1 MLIEIKGKGQ
11 KGFSAIFGTVMQK
24 FKQFMKSKKGLVL
37 TAIVL
42 FGALFFAFKVIDSG
56 NETINITTKQRLLNA
71 IGSLLEEGHYSP
83 KAINDVFSKEVFKKY
98 LNELDGDKIL
108 FTQADI
114 DGLKKYETTLDDE
127 IHGSPIAFAPAV
139 SAIYDKRLPETILMY
154 KEILS
159 QPFDFNKDETFFT
172 EGDKLS
178 FAVNDAERK
187 DRFRKELK
195 FYSLEKFVE
204 FQDLREKNK
213 SIKDFVVKADS
224 TLEREARMKVLK
236 IMDKRYDRL
245 KSTFNEDERFNAY
258 LNVITNLMDP
268 HTDYFPP
275 VEKRAFDE
283 EMSRRFYGIGAQLTE
298 TENGE
303 VKIASVQPGGAAW
316 KSGEIAANDIIL
328 KVAQGKEEPVD
339 VTGYTTTD
347 AVKLIR
353 GNKGSEVR
361 LTLKKLDGTI
371 KVVTM
376 IREEVSLDE
385 GLVRSAVIQNGND
398 KIGYI
403 YLPEF
408 YADFER
414 ESGSR
419 CSDDVAKELEKLK
432 KENVK
437 GVVLDI
443 RTNGG
448 GSLYEVVQM
457 VGLFIDQGPVVQ
469 VRDKDGKSSAINDKH
484 AGAIYDGPLAVMVN
498 EFSASASEIFAAAI
512 QDYKRGIII
521 GSTSTYGKGTVQKTI
536 PFGKPIDFSSG
547 RTEYGAV
554 KLTFQ
559 KYYRING
566 GSVQLKGVTPDVILP
581 DALEYYKLR
590 EKDNA
595 SALPWDEISKV
606 PYETWH
612 NADFSASIKKEN
624 AKIAENKSLN
634 LLRSNLLWLSKN
646 TELPINLNIEKY
658 KDMQKQIR
666 TTVNQNNALL
676 KLEKDMSVEA
686 MAVDHDK
693 FYNNPDKPKGERYL
707 SWLKSI
713 KSDMHL
719 EETVNMVSDMIHQQ
733 PQTVL
738 K

>member
-1 MLIEIKGKGQ
+1 MR
-11 KGFSAIFGTVMQK
+11 S
-24 FKQFMKSKKGLVL
+24 SKGLVL

-56 NETINITTKQRLLNA
+56 NGTINITTRQRLLNA

-83 KAINDVFSKEVFKKY
+83 KLINDDFSKEVYKKY
-98 LNELDGDKIL
+98 LNELDGEKLL

-114 DGLKKYETTLDDE
+114 NSLKKYETTLDDE
-127 IHGSPIAFAPAV
+127 IHGAAIAFAPAV
-139 SAIYDKRLPETILMY
+139 SAIYDKRLPESIAMY
-154 KEILS
+154 KEILA
-159 QPFDFNKDETFFT
+159 QPFDFNKEETFNADG
-172 EGDKLS
+172 EKMP
-178 FAVNDAERK
+178 FAANDQERK

-195 FYSLEKFVE
+195 YLTLERFVDL
-204 FQDLREKNK
+204 QDLREKNK
-213 SIKDFVVKADS
+213 ETKDFVVKADS

-245 KSTFNEDERFNAY
+245 KSTFTEDERFNAY

-275 VEKRAFDE
+275 IEKRAFDE
-283 EMSRRFYGIGAQLTE
+283 EMSRRFYGIGAQLIE

-303 VKIASVQPGGAAW
+303 VKIASVQPGGAAF
-316 KSGEIAANDIIL
+316 KSGEVSANDIIL

-339 VTGYTTTD
+339 ISGYSTTD

-353 GNKGSEVR
+353 GNKGTEVR
-361 LTLKKLDGTI
+361 ITLKKLDGTI

-385 GLVRSAVIQNGND
+385 GLVRSAVIQNGAD

-419 CSDDVAKELEKLK
+419 CSEDVAKEVEKLK

-437 GVVLDI
+437 GIVLDI
-443 RTNGG
+443 RSNGG

-457 VGLFIDQGPVVQ
+457 VGLFINQGPVVQ
-469 VRDKDGKSSAINDKH
+469 VRDKDGKSSAINDRH

-521 GSTSTYGKGTVQKTI
+521 GSTSTYGKGTVQKTV
-536 PFGKPIDFSSG
+536 PFGKPIDFTSG

-581 DALEYYKLR
+581 DALEFYKLR
-590 EKDNA
+590 ERDNA

-606 PYETWH
+606 PYDVW
-612 NADFSASIKKEN
+612 NKSDFATVVQKEN
-624 AKIAENKSLN
+624 AKISENKSLN
-634 LLRSNLLWLSKN
+634 LLKNNLQWLSKN
-646 TELPINLNIEKY
+646 SELPINLNIAKY
-658 KDMQKQIR
+658 KDMQKQIK
-666 TTVNQNNALL
+666 TTVNQNNSLL
-676 KLEKDMSVEA
+676 KLDREMNVEA
-686 MAVDHDK
+686 MVADHDK
-693 FYNNPDKPKGERYL
+693 FYNNPDKPKGDRYL

-713 KSDMHL
+713 KTDMHL
-719 EETVNMVSDMIHQQ
+719 EETVNMVSDMIHPVQ
-733 PQTVL
+733 QTVL

>member
-1 MLIEIKGKGQ
+1 MR
-11 KGFSAIFGTVMQK
+11 S
-24 FKQFMKSKKGLVL
+24 SKGLVL

-56 NETINITTKQRLLNA
+56 NGTINITTRQRLLNA

-83 KAINDVFSKEVFKKY
+83 KLINDDFSKEVYKKY
-98 LNELDGDKIL
+98 LNELDGEKLL

-114 DGLKKYETTLDDE
+114 NSLKKYETTLDDE
-127 IHGSPIAFAPAV
+127 IHGAAIAFAPAV
-139 SAIYDKRLPETILMY
+139 SAIYDKRLPESIAMY
-154 KEILS
+154 KEILA
-159 QPFDFNKDETFFT
+159 QPFDFSKDETFNADG
-172 EGDKLS
+172 EKMP
-178 FAVNDAERK
+178 FAANEVERK

-195 FYSLEKFVE
+195 YLTLERYVDLQE
-204 FQDLREKNK
+204 LREKNK
-213 SIKDFVVKADS
+213 ETKDFVVKADS

-245 KSTFNEDERFNAY
+245 KSTFTEDERFNAY

-275 VEKRAFDE
+275 IEKRAFDE
-283 EMSRRFYGIGAQLTE
+283 EMSRRFYGIGAQLIE

-303 VKIASVQPGGAAW
+303 VKIASVQPGGAAF
-316 KSGEIAANDIIL
+316 KSGEVAANDIIL

-339 VTGYTTTD
+339 ISGYSTTD

-361 LTLKKLDGTI
+361 ITLKKLDGTI

-385 GLVRSAVIQNGND
+385 GLVRSAVIQNGSD

-414 ESGSR
+414 ESGNR
-419 CSDDVAKELEKLK
+419 CSEDVAKEVEKLK

-437 GVVLDI
+437 GIVLDI
-443 RTNGG
+443 RSNGG

-457 VGLFIDQGPVVQ
+457 VGLFINQGPVVQ
-469 VRDKDGKSSAINDKH
+469 VRDKDGKSSAINDRRS
-484 AGAIYDGPLAVMVN
+484 GAIYDGPLAVMVN

-521 GSTSTYGKGTVQKTI
+521 GSTSTYGKGTVQKTV
-536 PFGKPIDFSSG
+536 PFGKPIDFTSG

-581 DALEYYKLR
+581 DALEFYKLR
-590 EKDNA
+590 ERDNA

-606 PYETWH
+606 PYDVW
-612 NADFSASIKKEN
+612 NKGDFSTVVQKEN

-634 LLRSNLLWLSKN
+634 LLKNNLQWLSKN
-646 TELPINLNIEKY
+646 SELPINLNIVKY
-658 KDMQKQIR
+658 KDMQKQIK
-666 TTVNQNNALL
+666 TTVNQNNSLL
-676 KLEKDMSVEA
+676 KLNKEMNVEA
-686 MAVDHDK
+686 MAADHDK
-693 FYNNPDKPKGERYL
+693 FYNNPDKPKGDRYL

-713 KSDMHL
+713 KTDMHL
-719 EETVNMVSDMIHQQ
+719 EETVNMVSDMIHPVQ
-733 PQTVL
+733 QTVL

>member
-1 MLIEIKGKGQ
+1 MR
-11 KGFSAIFGTVMQK
+11 S
-24 FKQFMKSKKGLVL
+24 SKGLVL

-56 NETINITTKQRLLNA
+56 NDTINITTRQRLLNA

-83 KAINDVFSKEVFKKY
+83 KLINDEFSKSVYKKY
-98 LNELDGDKIL
+98 LNELDGEKLL

-114 DGLKKYETTLDDE
+114 NTLKKYETTLDDE
-127 IHGSPIAFAPAV
+127 IHGAAIAFAPAV
-139 SAIYDKRLPETILMY
+139 SAIYDKRLPESIAMY
-154 KEILS
+154 KEILA
-159 QPFDFNKDETFFT
+159 QPFDFNKEETFNADG
-172 EGDKLS
+172 EKMP
-178 FAVNDAERK
+178 FAANDQDRK

-195 FYSLEKFVE
+195 YLTLERYVDL
-204 FQDLREKNK
+204 QDIREKNK
-213 SIKDFVVKADS
+213 ETKDFVVKADT

-245 KSTFNEDERFNAY
+245 KSTFTEDERFNAY

-275 VEKRAFDE
+275 IEKRAFDE
-283 EMSRRFYGIGAQLTE
+283 EMSRRFYGIGAQLIE

-303 VKIASVQPGGAAW
+303 VKIASVQPGGAAF
-316 KSGEIAANDIIL
+316 KSGEISANDIIL

-339 VTGYTTTD
+339 ISGYSTTD

-361 LTLKKLDGTI
+361 ITLKKLDGTI

-385 GLVRSAVIQNGND
+385 GLVRSAVIQNGSD

-419 CSDDVAKELEKLK
+419 CSEDVAKEVEKLK

-437 GVVLDI
+437 GIVLDI

-457 VGLFIDQGPVVQ
+457 VGLFINQGPVVQ
-469 VRDKDGKSSAINDKH
+469 VRDKDGKSSALNDRH
-484 AGAIYDGPLAVMVN
+484 SGAIYDGPLAVMVN

-521 GSTSTYGKGTVQKTI
+521 GSTSTYGKGTVQKTV
-536 PFGKPIDFSSG
+536 PFGKPIDFTSG

-581 DALEYYKLR
+581 DALEFYKLR
-590 EKDNA
+590 ERDNA

-606 PYETWH
+606 PYDVW
-612 NADFSASIKKEN
+612 NKADFSAVVQKEN
-624 AKIAENKSLN
+624 TKIAENKSLN
-634 LLRSNLLWLSKN
+634 LLKNNLQWLSKN
-646 TELPINLNIEKY
+646 AELPINLNIAKY
-658 KDMQKQIR
+658 KEMQKQIK
-666 TTVNQNNALL
+666 TTVNQNNSLL
-676 KLEKDMSVEA
+676 KLNKEMNVEA
-686 MAVDHDK
+686 MAADHDK
-693 FYNNPDKPKGERYL
+693 FYNNPDKPKGDRYL

-713 KSDMHL
+713 KTDMHL
-719 EETVNMVSDMIHQQ
+719 EETVNMVSDMIHPVQ
-733 PQTVL
+733 QTVL